1 MLMGPI
7 VGSTLYEFLGFEFTF
22 FTIGGI
28 FMILSPIL
36 YFIIPKSVNVQDSFA
51 SRSSASKSEAEKYA
65 QLAEENE
72 IEEDE
77 DSKVIDDK
85 NPDNKKKL
93 IIQDSGSTQFGNT
106 SNDLED
112 SNNIYLPKK
121 GRKPV
126 QYWDLF
132 RHPLFAV
139 TSFWAFLSYF
149 EYWYME
155 PVMSLR
161 LEEFEMTSIQIGLFF
176 CIYGVMYT
184 FTSLTISFFTDAF
197 ENKILIVVWM
207 FCWGLVNFFV
217 GPSEMLPDSLVLM
230 WVGQFLNGAFANFF
244 LITWLP
250 VMINVAVNAFPKQK
264 MEVTDT
270 SSGVF
275 TFMLGLGQTIGPIY
289 GSNVTDAVG
298 FRWCADTI
306 AYILLAYSIVYLI
319 IWKTWGKGADEVVV
333 DKEGQRKG
341 LDQTYSTLVMT
352 TSYIK
357 EDDDK

>member
-1 MLMGPI
+1 MLLGPI
-7 VGSTLYEFLGFEFTF
+7 VGSTLYEFLGFELTF
-22 FTIGGI
+22 FAIGAV
-28 FMILSPIL
+28 FMVLSPIL
-36 YFIIPKSVNVQDSFA
+36 YCIIPKSVNVQDSFA
-51 SRSSASKSEAEKYA
+51 SSNGSIRVDHDASDNLVDDTNSGETTRLHNKDHKILMIQESGT
-65 QLAEENE
+65 QLY
-72 IEEDE
+72 DTTY
-77 DSKVIDDK
+77 DM
-85 NPDNKKKL
+85 
-93 IIQDSGSTQFGNT
+93 
-106 SNDLED
+106 ED
-112 SNNIYLPKK
+112 SNNTYTPRKV
-121 GRKPV
+121 RKPV

-132 RHPLFAV
+132 RHPIFAV

-161 LEEFEMTSIQIGLFF
+161 LEEFNMSSIEVGLFF

-184 FTSLTISFFTDAF
+184 FTSLSISFFTSAF
-197 ENKILIVVWM
+197 ENQTLIVVCM
-207 FCWGLVNFFV
+207 FWWGLVNFFV
-217 GPSEMLPDSLVLM
+217 GPSVFLPDSLPLM

-250 VMINVAVNAFPKQK
+250 VMINVAVRAFPKQK

-298 FRWCADTI
+298 FRWWADTV
-306 AYILLAYSIVYLI
+306 AYILLAYSILYLI
-319 IWKTWGKGADEVVV
+319 VWKTCGSTPIEESPSKSKSA
-333 DKEGQRKG
+333 RKG
-341 LDQTYSTLVMT
+341 LEQSDSTLVMT

-357 EDDDK
+357 GSDEK